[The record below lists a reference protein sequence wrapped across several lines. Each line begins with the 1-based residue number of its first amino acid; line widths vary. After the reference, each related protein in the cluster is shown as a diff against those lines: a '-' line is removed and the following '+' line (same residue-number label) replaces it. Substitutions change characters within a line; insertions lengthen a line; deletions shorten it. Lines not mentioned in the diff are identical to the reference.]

1 MCLKNSYSINE
12 NKERMKIIGTA
23 TRIYLD
29 ELYLKSLE
37 EAEDPDI
44 KNTDDTLMPIKV
56 FPISRVKDKQKNWS

>member
-1 MCLKNSYSINE
+1 
-12 NKERMKIIGTA
+12 MKIIGTA

-56 FPISRVKDKQKNWS
+56 FPISRVKDKQKN